1 VAEDEDGG
9 KIIGSIIATFDGW
22 RAHLARLAVAT
33 GYRRQG
39 IATLLAQEAERRL
52 RAQGA
57 HRVDALVESDH
68 PPAIAF
74 WSASDYTLRQNML
87 RYFRDIDDE

>member
-1 VAEDEDGG
+1 
-9 KIIGSIIATFDGW
+9 
-22 RAHLARLAVAT
+22 LAVVK

-39 IATLLAQEAERRL
+39 IARLLVQEAETRL

-68 PPAIAF
+68 PLAISF

-87 RYFRDIDDE
+87 RYYKDLYHE